1 MGINQQNMKAKKI
14 FTFPLTLAIFISC
27 TQKIEKDIDT
37 TDYLQGGITIGERF
51 IPDPDTNSMSKEFVQ
66 SMDLLRPPT
75 KEVLMNYPKNAAE
88 WRAMQNS
95 RDSTTILNVEKLSNA
110 WSIRIEESE
119 INDVAIF
126 YVIPEEID
134 DDYEN
139 SWFIHIHGGG
149 YFLNAGKAGTM
160 EAVILAH
167 YLKIPLISID
177 YGLVPDH
184 PFPDGLNDV
193 LKAYNGILE
202 EYPDHTL
209 FMGGTSAGGSL
220 ALSTLFELKS
230 YGNRLPNVLFVG
242 TPGSDV
248 NKTGDSWYTNAGID
262 RVLGSYEGLLDEATR
277 LYANGKDQRD
287 PLISPVYGNYEDFPP
302 VFLITGT
309 RDLLLSNTVRVD
321 MKLRQAG
328 VETKLVVIEG
338 HSHGDYMLVHQAP
351 ESQIALNDLN
361 NFLKK
366 HSN

>member
-1 MGINQQNMKAKKI
+1 MNREITSLI
-14 FTFPLTLAIFISC
+14 ILLLVIISSC
-27 TQKIEKDIDT
+27 TQKTENNSDTIDASKA
-37 TDYLQGGITIGERF
+37 GITLEKRF
-51 IPDPDTNSMSKEFVQ
+51 IPDPDTISMSKEFVQ

-75 KEVLMNYPKNAAE
+75 KEVLMNYPKSAAE
-88 WRAMQNS
+88 WRAMQNT
-95 RDSTTILNVEKLSNA
+95 RDSVTKLNIEKLSSA
-110 WSIRIEESE
+110 WSINIEESK
-119 INDVAIF
+119 INDVTVF

-134 DDYEN
+134 KDYES

-149 YFLNAGKAGTM
+149 YFLNAGKAGTQ

-193 LKAYNGILE
+193 LNAYNGIIE
-202 EYPDHTL
+202 KYPDHTL

-220 ALSTLFELKS
+220 ALSTVFELKS
-230 YGNRLPNVLFVG
+230 LRNQLPNALFIG

-248 NKTGDSWYTNAGID
+248 NKTGDSWYTNADID

-287 PLISPVYGNYEDFPP
+287 PLISPVYGNYQDFPP
-302 VFLITGT
+302 SFLISGT

-321 MKLRQAG
+321 MKMREAG
-328 VETKLVVIEG
+328 VETKLLVIEG
-338 HSHGDYMLVHQAP
+338 HSHADYLLVHQAP
-351 ESQIALNDLN
+351 ESQVAFKNLDV
-361 NFLKK
+361 FLKK
-366 HSN
+366 YSK

>member
-1 MGINQQNMKAKKI
+1 MNREITSLI
-14 FTFPLTLAIFISC
+14 TLLLVIISSC
-27 TQKIEKDIDT
+27 TQKTENNSDTIDASKA
-37 TDYLQGGITIGERF
+37 GITLEERF
-51 IPDPDTNSMSKEFVQ
+51 IPDPDTIFMSKEFIQ

-75 KEVLMNYPKNAAE
+75 KEALMNYPKNAAE
-88 WRAMQNS
+88 WKAMQNS
-95 RDSTTILNVEKLSNA
+95 RDSATILNVEKLSSA
-110 WSIRIEESE
+110 WSINIEKSE
-119 INDVAIF
+119 INNVTIF

-134 DDYEN
+134 MDYER

-193 LKAYNGILE
+193 LNAYNGILQK
-202 EYPDHTL
+202 YPDHNL

-220 ALSTLFELKS
+220 ALSTVFELKS
-230 YGNRLPNVLFVG
+230 YGNRLPNALFIG

-248 NKTGDSWYTNAGID
+248 NKTGDSWYTNADVD

-277 LYANGKDQRD
+277 LYANGKNQTD
-287 PLISPVYGNYEDFPP
+287 PLISPVYGNYQDFPP
-302 VFLITGT
+302 AFLITGT

-321 MKLRQAG
+321 MKLREAG
-328 VETKLVVIEG
+328 VKTKLVVIEG
-338 HSHGDYMLVHQAP
+338 HSHADYLLVHQAP
-351 ESQIALNDLN
+351 ESQVALNDLN
-361 NFLKK
+361 SFLK
-366 HSN
+366 NYLE